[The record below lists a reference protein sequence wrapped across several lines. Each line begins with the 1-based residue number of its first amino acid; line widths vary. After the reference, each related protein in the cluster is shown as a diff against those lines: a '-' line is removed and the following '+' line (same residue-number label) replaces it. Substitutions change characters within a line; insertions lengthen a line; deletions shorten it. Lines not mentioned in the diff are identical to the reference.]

1 MDFCVRRNERTHIE
15 RVTIEFHDKS
25 FLARQ
30 HVGCDMMLGSDA
42 KEDACRE
49 CGGDGSD
56 CNTVT
61 GLFDTDDLQVGELFS
76 LINNYYSASKFR
88 P

>member
-1 MDFCVRRNERTHIE
+1 
-15 RVTIEFHDKS
+15 
-25 FLARQ
+25 
-30 HVGCDMMLGSDA
+30 MMLGSDA

-61 GLFDTDDLQVGELFS
+61 GLFDTDDLQVGELF
-76 LINNYYSASKFR
+76 LLFNTYK
-88 P
+88 